1 MKNAFRNALNIRKG
15 EETAIILLLL
25 YSFVMGAV
33 IAFFY
38 TSATSMFVVN
48 FESSMLPYAYICG
61 GILSYLAWIVYART
75 ERRVNFQALS
85 LLGIVILLIA
95 VVTFVAGIHYFNG
108 KWLIFLM
115 FAWIRVFIFISVIG
129 FWGLATKIFDL
140 RQGKRIFGLISSGE
154 VISDIIGFLLIPFAL
169 HFIKTSDLLYISLL
183 GLGICLFLMIYIF
196 RRFKTTLNVKE
207 SIEGHKQKTSFK
219 RVFKDKYIKI
229 LILMAILPMFGMCF
243 ADFSFLHQIKLE
255 YNNQEVLAS
264 FLSIFLA
271 ATAVA
276 EFVLK
281 SFLSGRLLLKYGL
294 KVALPILP
302 IVLAGCV
309 FLAISSGILYGT
321 TGLFFSFIALTKMF
335 DRVLRSALYDPSFQI
350 LYQPLPAEDRLNS
363 QSMIEGM
370 GKGLGFALAGA
381 VVLIFSQIREVN
393 LVYFNIL
400 FIIILGIWVKISLSM
415 YHEYRNSLSKILT
428 LKDKNH
434 STDGNYIG
442 SNLSVLSKITEEK
455 KDANISLIM
464 NIMVNIDP
472 QKMTRFL
479 QQILAFPTLINQEKI
494 LEQIKRRRL
503 LSAEQVVQN
512 QLLANPDTI
521 HKELFDHTLSVLRQ
535 VKSND
540 FETLLFL
547 SQSTEAKQR
556 TLAAHI
562 LAYFSSYKIHKIMLA
577 LLQDENPETRKAAIY
592 SAGQIGK
599 RELWNYV
606 IQNLSHP
613 NYSSQAI
620 TAIKMIGE
628 PILSELDI
636 WFDKNTTTKDMRLK
650 IISIF
655 SSISCEKSLNFLR
668 SHIHYPDEAIRN
680 QVFKALSR
688 LEYRARIMEVSRIK
702 ETIDEEIAI
711 TVWVMAA
718 TLDIEKE
725 SEMPLLF
732 EALQYELI
740 QKKENVFL
748 LLSMLYDAK
757 TINFIKDSFQSG
769 THESMAYAA
778 EMLDLTVSTE
788 IKEIFLPLLEDLSVE
803 DSLRLFKDKY
813 PQQKMTVADRL
824 KDIINKDFLKINR
837 WTKACAIFYLKDF
850 PGNETVF
857 LSNLLNPD
865 PFIMQNA
872 MTVLKQ
878 QNSERFKV
886 VFPKLGKDKLSFIQK
901 YTIENGKETLRFSLA
916 EKVNRVKKNLLFSTF
931 SNPDICRI
939 IENASDILLQ
949 AGEELDPGER
959 SQDSILMV
967 LSGKLSE
974 FSDNQRKRELI
985 EDQFYW
991 GIVNDGYVN
1000 TRLKAETDSLILV
1013 LSPELIFNAMA
1024 ENSAF
1029 TLEVIEILNKTA

>member
-75 ERRVNFQALS
+75 ERTVNFQALS
-85 LLGIVILLIA
+85 ILGVFLLLMA
-95 VVTFVAGIHYFNG
+95 VVTFVAGIHYFNS

-115 FAWIRVFIFISVIG
+115 FAWIRVFVFISVVG

-183 GLGICLFLMIYIF
+183 GLGICLVLMLYIF
-196 RRFKTTLNVKE
+196 RRFRTTLNIKE
-207 SIEGHKQKTSFK
+207 SVEGHKEITSFK
-219 RVFKDKYIKI
+219 MVFKEKYIKI

-255 YNNQEVLAS
+255 YTNQEVLAS

-335 DRVLRSALYDPSFQI
+335 DRVVRSALYDPSFQI
-350 LYQPLPAEDRLNS
+350 LYQPLPAQDRLNS

-370 GKGLGFALAGA
+370 GKGLGFAVAGA
-381 VVLIFSQIREVN
+381 VVLIFSQIKVIN

-400 FIIILGIWVKISLSM
+400 FIIILGIWTKISLRM
-415 YHEYRNSLSKILT
+415 YQEYRNSLSKMIAS
-428 LKDKNH
+428 KDTNY
-434 STDGNYIG
+434 STYSN
-442 SNLSVLSKITEEK
+442 SNLAVLTKITEEE
-455 KDANISLIM
+455 KDANINLIM
-464 NIMVNIDP
+464 NIMVNIEP

-479 QQILAFPTLINQEKI
+479 QQILALPTLINQDKI

-503 LSAEQVVQN
+503 LSAEQIVQN
-512 QLLANPDTI
+512 QLLANPDTVN
-521 HKELFDHTLSVLRQ
+521 KELFEHTLYVLRQ
-535 VKSND
+535 IKSND
-540 FETLLFL
+540 IETLLFL
-547 SQSTEAKQR
+547 SQSKDAKQR

-577 LLQDENPETRKAAIY
+577 LLQDENPETRKAALY

-599 RELWNYV
+599 RELWNFI
-606 IQNLSHP
+606 IQNLSYP

-628 PILSELDI
+628 PILSELDSC
-636 WFDKNTTTKDMRLK
+636 FDKNTTSKDVRLK
-650 IISIF
+650 IITIF
-655 SSISCEKSLNFLR
+655 SSISCDQSLNFLR
-668 SHIHYPDEAIRN
+668 SRIQYPDETIRN
-680 QVFKALSR
+680 QVFKALSK
-688 LEYRARIMEVSRIK
+688 LEYRARIMEVSMIK
-702 ETIDEEIAI
+702 ETINEEIAV
-711 TVWVMAA
+711 TVWLMAA
-718 TLDIEKE
+718 TSDIRKE
-725 SEMPLLF
+725 NDMPLLI
-732 EALQYELI
+732 EALNYELI
-740 QKKENVFL
+740 QKKENIFL
-748 LLSMLYDAK
+748 LLSMLYDSK
-757 TINFIKDSFQSG
+757 TIKYIQESFQSG
-769 THESMAYAA
+769 THELMVYAT
-778 EMLDLTVSTE
+778 EMLDLTVSPE

-813 PQQKMTVADRL
+813 PQQKMDVVERL
-824 KDIINKDFLKINR
+824 RDIINKDYLKINR
-837 WTKACAIFYLKDF
+837 WTKACALIYLQNF
-850 PGNETVF
+850 PGNENVF
-857 LSNLLNPD
+857 LSNFLNPD
-865 PFIMQNA
+865 PFIMQNSMA
-872 MTVLKQ
+872 VLKQ
-878 QNSERFKV
+878 QGSERFKV
-886 VFPKLGKDKLSFIQK
+886 VYSKLNKDRLSFIEK
-901 YTIENGKETLRFSLA
+901 YLIENSQEISGFSLS
-916 EKVNRVKKNLLFSTF
+916 EKVNVVKNNRLFSAF
-931 SNPDICRI
+931 SNPELSRI
-939 IENASDILLQ
+939 IENSQDFSLK
-949 AGEELDPGER
+949 AGEEFNPRER
-959 SQDSILMV
+959 TPESILIV
-967 LSGKLSE
+967 LSGKLAE
-974 FSDNQRKRELI
+974 YSDSQRKRDLNEN
-985 EDQFYW
+985 EFYW
-991 GIVNDGYVN
+991 GIVNDDYVN
-1000 TRLKAETDSLILV
+1000 ITLKADIDCTILV
-1013 LSPELIFNAMA
+1013 LSPEMIFNAMA
-1024 ENSAF
+1024 ENSEY
-1029 TLEVIEILNKTA
+1029 TLEVIEFLNKTA